1 METPNPELAIVMS
14 GGGARAAYQVGLL
27 QALAERVPDLR
38 VPILTGVSAGAI
50 NAAHLANHP
59 DGFAEAIDDLRR
71 LWLGLTTEDVFRTD
85 WWSLFTHVVRSGL
98 QLVSGGHRVPGAS
111 RGMVDT
117 KPLRAFLHRSL
128 GADAESGELRGVR
141 ENLAAGKLRAVAI
154 TSSSY
159 STGTSMTWVEGAE
172 MIGWR
177 RAHRVGRGCRLS
189 VEHVMASASLPLFFP
204 AVALEGEW
212 HGDGGIR
219 LTAPLSPAIH
229 LGARRILAV
238 STRHQP
244 PAAQVPA
251 TMIDGYP
258 PPAQIAGA
266 LLNALFLDQFDGDAL
281 RLQRV
286 NELLP
291 SGEERKGVK
300 PIELL
305 MIRPSRDLG
314 SLANAYEAKLP
325 RGFRFLTRG
334 LGTRQTRSNDL
345 LSLIMFQHDYL
356 RDLVALGRADALE
369 RIDEVVGFVRGG
381 SFAPRSAGVNNEPD
395 LPRTH
400 AFVETK
406 RQES

>member
-1 METPNPELAIVMS
+1 
-14 GGGARAAYQVGLL
+14 
-27 QALAERVPDLR
+27 
-38 VPILTGVSAGAI
+38 
-50 NAAHLANHP
+50 
-59 DGFAEAIDDLRR
+59 
-71 LWLGLTTEDVFRTD
+71 
-85 WWSLFTHVVRSGL
+85 
-98 QLVSGGHRVPGAS
+98 
-111 RGMVDT
+111 MVDT

-159 STGTSMTWVEGAE
+159 SSGTSMTWVEGAE

-177 RAHRVGRGCRLS
+177 RAHRV
-189 VEHVMASASLPLFFP
+189 
-204 AVALEGEW
+204 
-212 HGDGGIR
+212 IR